1 MRKRTQNLVQMG
13 CEPAKKRLFG
23 EPAALE
29 HLAPPAHC
37 PEYGRAK
44 APGLACCLW
53 GQSLREQ
60 NEGVGLNDF

>member
-29 HLAPPAHC
+29 HLAPQATAQSTAGLRPLAWPA
-37 PEYGRAK
+37 A
-44 APGLACCLW
+44 
-53 GQSLREQ
+53 S
-60 NEGVGLNDF
+60 GVRV